1 MGGLNARIPVTEETR
16 DELRSMKT
24 GTERYE
30 DVIRRLIDDNGGE
43 N

>member
-16 DELRSMKT
+16 DELRSMKVDN
-24 GTERYE
+24 ERYE
-30 DVIRRLIDDNGGE
+30 DVLRRLIDDDGGE